1 MRRRASFPAAAA
13 LLAGIALTATP
24 ASAQA
29 ATPLSFTACANTHA
43 FECSTLAV
51 PLDRGGKLPGTV
63 PLSLERKLA
72 GPKPSRDAVVA
83 LAGGPGQATLPLG
96 EFIAQAIPPA
106 LTTRDLLL
114 FDQRGTGSS
123 DPLSCSA
130 LEEATGA
137 QTPGRIFEQ
146 CALDIGPARADFTTQ
161 ESVADIE
168 ALRRAGGY
176 EKLVLYGTS
185 YGTKVALEYAARY
198 PERVEALVLDSVV
211 PANGPEPL
219 GVPTFQAITPMF
231 AELCAARACSG
242 ITGNP
247 LADTARLVTQLHH
260 HHLSG
265 SIYDGAGKRHSATL
279 DAGGLLGILEAGD
292 LNPALRA
299 LLPAAVRS
307 ALRHDPDPLLRLHL
321 LSEGLIPNVPSAY
334 SAAAS
339 EAPQIDEALFATTSC
354 EETLFPWQRS
364 APTATRLQEALSALH
379 AQPGGAF
386 YPFDTTTAFENGLIP
401 DCSQWPDASAAALAA
416 GPLPNVPTLILSGMQ
431 DLRTPTSNARLVAA
445 LIPDA
450 QVETVPFTGHSV
462 IGSDLSGCA
471 AHALAAFFT
480 PVPVTPCEASTNKF
494 APTPVTPRSLAG
506 LRAPNGLS
514 GAPGRTLVA
523 VLDTLVDLNRQVIS
537 ATLQANQELPTGA
550 SFGGLRGGYAK
561 LRSSSVLLRRYAFV
575 PGVELSGSFPVKK
588 GELQS
593 STISISGAQAAGG
606 SVRIGSGFTR
616 ATGTL
621 GGRHFSLLIAKVKLA
636 GANAGG
642 WPSRAAIRPLLGR
655 SEAGAR
661 IGRAPVSR
669 LP

>member
-1 MRRRASFPAAAA
+1 MRRRAPFPAVAA
-13 LLAGIALTATP
+13 LLACVAVLGTAV
-24 ASAQA
+24 SAQG
-29 ATPLSFTACANTHA
+29 ATPLSFIACASPHT

-51 PLDRGGKLPGTV
+51 PLDRNGALPGTV

-72 GPKPSRDAVVA
+72 GPQPSRDAVLA

-96 EFIAQAIPPA
+96 EFIAQAIPQA

-114 FDQRGTGSS
+114 FDQRGTGAS

-130 LEEATGA
+130 LEEAPGT
-137 QTPGRIFEQ
+137 QTAARIFEQ
-146 CALDIGPARADFTTQ
+146 CALDIGPARGDFTTQ

-168 ALRRAGGY
+168 ALRHAAGY

-198 PERVEALVLDSVV
+198 PEHVEALVLDSVV
-211 PANGPEPL
+211 PADGPEPL
-219 GVPTFQAITPMF
+219 GVSTFQAITPMF

-242 ITGNP
+242 ITSNP
-247 LADTARLVTQLHH
+247 LADTARLVAQLHH

-265 SIYDGAGKRHSATL
+265 SVYDGTGRRHSTTL
-279 DAGGLLGILEAGD
+279 DASGLLGILEAGD

-307 ALRHDPDPLLRLHL
+307 ALHNDPDPLLRLHL
-321 LSEGLIPNVPSAY
+321 LSEGLIPNVPSVRAT
-334 SAAAS
+334 AAS

-354 EETLFPWQRS
+354 EETLFPWQRAAS
-364 APTATRLQEALSALH
+364 STTRLTEALSALH
-379 AQPGGAF
+379 AQPHGVF

-401 DCSQWPDASAAALAA
+401 GCSQWPDASAAPRAA
-416 GPLPNVPTLILSGMQ
+416 GPLPNVPTLILSGSQ
-431 DLRTPTSNARLVAA
+431 DLRTPTANAHRVAA

-450 QVETVPFTGHSV
+450 QIEVVPFTGHSV
-462 IGSDLSGCA
+462 IGSDLSACA
-471 AHALAAFFT
+471 AHALTAFFAAT
-480 PVPVTPCEASTNKF
+480 ALAPCEVTANKF
-494 APTPVTPRSLAG
+494 APTPVTPRSLAAV
-506 LRAPNGLS
+506 RAPNGLS

-537 ATLQANQELPTGA
+537 ATLQANQEQPAGA

-561 LRSSSVLLRRYAFV
+561 LRTSSVLLRHFAFV
-575 PGVELSGSFPVKK
+575 PGVTLSGSFPVKK
-588 GELQS
+588 GELQAGTI
-593 STISISGAQAAGG
+593 TISGTQAAGG

-616 ATGTL
+616 ASGTL

-636 GANAGG
+636 DTASG
-642 WPSRAAIRPLLGR
+642 WPSRAAIAPLLGR
-655 SEAGAR
+655 PEAN
-661 IGRAPVSR
+661 GRGPAPR